1 VGFREWGGD
10 AERELLIYIV
20 YLGHPLIIQNIP
32 TTKGWQLIGM
42 AGRGAD
48 AMLTT
53 NRTGDGGIIFYRRQN
68 GLCCK
73 TPRVSPGF
81 YTNRTYGMC

>member
-1 VGFREWGGD
+1 VGFRGRGG
-10 AERELLIYIV
+10 AERELLIYII
-20 YLGHPLIIQNIP
+20 YLGRPLIIQNIL

-42 AGRGAD
+42 AGRGTD

-68 GLCCK
+68 GLCC
-73 TPRVSPGF
+73 TQRE
-81 YTNRTYGMC
+81 